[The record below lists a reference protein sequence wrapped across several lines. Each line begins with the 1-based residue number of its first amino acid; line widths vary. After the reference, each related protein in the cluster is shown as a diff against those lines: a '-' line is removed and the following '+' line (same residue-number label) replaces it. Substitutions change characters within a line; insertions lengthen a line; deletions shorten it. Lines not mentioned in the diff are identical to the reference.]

1 MTMDVAGCLILQ
13 VDEYLDERP
22 ELKKKIEE
30 DTKNQIWYLPKDI
43 KT

>member
-1 MTMDVAGCLILQ
+1 MHITILLIFQ
-13 VDEYLDERP
+13 IDEYLDERP

-43 KT
+43 KS